1 VRTAVQAQAKL
12 LTAQAAD
19 DAVIDL
25 HVAGLDGGRTLGS
38 QPIGTVP
45 LGRKGLCP
53 EFDDVHC
60 GGSVPQYRVDAA
72 QTPRACAIGISRHAL
87 LIFQRCS
94 VTFI

>member
-1 VRTAVQAQAKL
+1 ML
-12 LTAQAAD
+12 LAARAGD
-19 DAVIDL
+19 DAVFDL
-25 HVAGLDGGRTLGS
+25 DVAGVDARRALGS
-38 QPIGTVP
+38 YPIGTVP
-45 LGRKGLCP
+45 LGRKGLGP
-53 EFDDVHC
+53 EFDDVHA